1 LAHLAKKKRCEDK
14 SENSVNG
21 NDPRP
26 PLNAITTGVSPTLS
40 QDQVGGGRKMN
51 KRTKQDGTAFS
62 CECGSFFNQKCNFY
76 RHRKTCLRV
85 LNHGVN
91 SANDEMNELRKELT
105 NMREEMQKIKNAPSS
120 STTNSNN
127 SITINNNIQINGLGK
142 EDVSGIS
149 EHMLDTCIRRT
160 SLGLIELVK
169 NIHFD
174 NACNRNVRAKMDNK
188 EYIEYHNGD
197 EWNYDVKG
205 PVLKT
210 IVDNGHRMMSEHF
223 DDHTDRLK
231 KHMSH
236 AMFDYACDWLRK
248 MEKHNISAYTE
259 VMEKVFV
266 LIVNQSNHL
275 GLVKT

>member
-1 LAHLAKKKRCEDK
+1 
-14 SENSVNG
+14 
-21 NDPRP
+21 
-26 PLNAITTGVSPTLS
+26 
-40 QDQVGGGRKMN
+40 
-51 KRTKQDGTAFS
+51 
-62 CECGSFFNQKCNFY
+62 
-76 RHRKTCLRV
+76 
-85 LNHGVN
+85 
-91 SANDEMNELRKELT
+91 
-105 NMREEMQKIKNAPSS
+105 
-120 STTNSNN
+120 
-127 SITINNNIQINGLGK
+127 
-142 EDVSGIS
+142 
-149 EHMLDTCIRRT
+149 
-160 SLGLIELVK
+160 
-169 NIHFD
+169 
-174 NACNRNVRAKMDNK
+174 MDNK